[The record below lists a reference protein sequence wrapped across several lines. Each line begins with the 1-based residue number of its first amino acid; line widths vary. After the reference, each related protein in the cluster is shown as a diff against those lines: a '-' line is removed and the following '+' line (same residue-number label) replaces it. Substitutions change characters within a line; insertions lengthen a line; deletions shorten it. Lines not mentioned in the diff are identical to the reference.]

1 MKVTNSIV
9 KGNAPEK
16 KPFHSVINSPSIR
29 GMIEKS
35 LGDPRRAAS
44 FVSTL
49 ISTVSSNKKLA
60 ECRPETV
67 ISAALKG
74 EAMDLSLQLQQFSI
88 VQYGDTAN
96 YQLSYKGLSQLAT
109 RSGQY
114 LDFGVYDVREG
125 EYKGKD
131 SRTRQPVIEW
141 LDDDDARE
149 KLPLAG
155 FYGFYE
161 LKNGFSKS
169 MYWTH
174 DKILSHADRYSM
186 AFSKEKYEQLI
197 AGKLKKEEAEKLKIG
212 TPWYGDPLSEEHMKM
227 CRKTVLM
234 QMLND
239 GTAPLSIEMQQAI
252 NNEVVLESTDNGII
266 YEDDPLVAGAKSSEE
281 SVKTDEVVVESTATV
296 TAAEVDVTTGEIN
309 KRAKQTKGQM
319 SMNLNA

>member
-1 MKVTNSIV
+1 MRVNNSII
-9 KGNAPEK
+9 KGNVPQK
-16 KPFHSVINSPSIR
+16 QPFPTVINSPSIR

-49 ISTVSSNKKLA
+49 ISTVSSNEKLA
-60 ECRPETV
+60 ECRPESI

-88 VQYGDTAN
+88 VPYGDTAN

-114 LDFGVYDVREG
+114 LDFGVFDVREG

-131 SRTRQPVIEW
+131 NRTRQPIIEW
-141 LDDDDARE
+141 LDDDVRE
-149 KLPLAG
+149 GLPLAG

-161 LKNGFSKS
+161 LKNGFFKS
-169 MYWTH
+169 IYWTH
-174 DKILSHADRYSM
+174 EKILKHADRYSK

-197 AGKLKKEEAEKLKIG
+197 AGKLKKEEADKLKSG

-227 CRKTVLM
+227 CRKTILM
-234 QMLND
+234 QMLGD

-252 NNEVVLESTDNGII
+252 NNEVVLENTDNGII
-266 YEDDPLVAGAKSSEE
+266 YEDDPLIAKAKAAKE
-281 SVKTDEVVVESTATV
+281 SVKTESDVVDSTATV
-296 TAAEVDVTTGEIN
+296 TAEEVDMTTGEI
-309 KRAKQTKGQM
+309 KKPATKKQMT
-319 SMNLNA
+319 MNLNVN